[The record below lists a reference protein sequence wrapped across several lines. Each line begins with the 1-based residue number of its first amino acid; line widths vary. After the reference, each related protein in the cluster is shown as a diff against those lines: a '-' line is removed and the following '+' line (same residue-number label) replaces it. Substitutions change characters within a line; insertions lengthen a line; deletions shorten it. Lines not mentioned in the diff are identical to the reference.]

1 MKWQCQDSQLAKTKR
16 SCQESVQPD
25 AAADVPCVPSRATV
39 CLCVSWGGRGEN
51 GALAKT
57 FARWCQPDTCLGTPH
72 GLCYHLCLS
81 HRSVGGP
88 LFPLFLRCSP
98 LPRWELA
105 PACGHPAHQWQD
117 PFRWS
122 LLNGV
127 LAAGHCSRMPASAYK
142 IFCLIMFS
150 PQLWI

>member
-16 SCQESVQPD
+16 SCQESAWPD

-57 FARWCQPDTCLGTPH
+57 FSHRCQPDTCLGTPH
-72 GLCYHLCLS
+72 GLRYPISLS

-88 LFPLFLRCSP
+88 LFLFFSNAVRCQDGSWRLLAAILPISGDTVSGSIFRALRWQHAIAAECRFLFLVTI
-98 LPRWELA
+98 
-105 PACGHPAHQWQD
+105 
-117 PFRWS
+117 F
-122 LLNGV
+122 LL
-127 LAAGHCSRMPASAYK
+127 
-142 IFCLIMFS
+142 
-150 PQLWI
+150 W